1 MITAKASNNVGQYRK
16 ILGSHVT
23 SHEAAR
29 MLGVTMRTVQLW
41 ANSER
46 RRGREAAR
54 RLAARNSDSHCA
66 GTETHENQRA
76 IY

>member
-1 MITAKASNNVGQYRK
+1 MMLVKTEK
-16 ILGSHVT
+16 ILRSHVT
-23 SHEAAR
+23 SHEAER
-29 MLGVTMRTVQLW
+29 MLGVTPRTVQLW
-41 ANSER
+41 ANSDR

-54 RLAARNSDSHCA
+54 RLAARNSDSAHSA